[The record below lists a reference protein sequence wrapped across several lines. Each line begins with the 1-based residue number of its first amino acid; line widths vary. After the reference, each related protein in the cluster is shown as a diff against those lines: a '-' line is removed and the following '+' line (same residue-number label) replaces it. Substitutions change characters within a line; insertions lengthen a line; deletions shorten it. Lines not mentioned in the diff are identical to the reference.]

1 MGTLTVYAHLDQIG
15 GTGLES
21 GYNVSTLKNGEKLWT
36 KWEGTHYFVPKGGDV
51 WEIPYV
57 GVFRYIAGTG
67 KYKAIRGG
75 GYYKGV
81 ATPAGNTAEFICE
94 AEY

>member
-1 MGTLTVYAHLDQIG
+1 MLKSGETLW
-15 GTGLES
+15 S
-21 GYNVSTLKNGEKLWT
+21 
-36 KWEGTHYFVPKGGDV
+36 KWEGTHYLVPKGGDA
-51 WEIPYV
+51 WEIRYA

-81 ATPAGNTAEFICE
+81 ATPAGNVGEFGCE